1 MHIISQVSQKLGFI
15 GEKILELGLRDQLD
29 DLTTTLAD
37 DDNANSYV
45 PGSVTSIHN
54 RSKSFH

>member
-1 MHIISQVSQKLGFI
+1 VHIISQVSQKLGFI

-45 PGSVTSIHN
+45 PGSV
-54 RSKSFH
+54 